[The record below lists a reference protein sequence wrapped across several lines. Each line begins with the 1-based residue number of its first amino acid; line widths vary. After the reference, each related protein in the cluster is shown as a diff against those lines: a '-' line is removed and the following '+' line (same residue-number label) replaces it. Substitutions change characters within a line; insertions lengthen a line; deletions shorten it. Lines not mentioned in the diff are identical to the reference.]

1 MKFLNPHPPANKMPQ
16 DTSRFAAILDPS
28 HYHTQS
34 SPVQPRVYVDRK
46 GNMHDPDYHL
56 FPVAPASPTYTHSS
70 LNSEEEEYEA
80 LNTLSSSRRSS
91 ISSHSPSSSSFAYSP
106 IGAASNLPCPS
117 TIADRLTKRTSKCNR
132 RVSLDSYEEE
142 EIEDED
148 LELGEEEQEQE
159 KDRLRCGSD
168 AVKRELQ
175 SIALSMSIGV
185 FRARRRVKNALRR

>member
-1 MKFLNPHPPANKMPQ
+1 MPQ
-16 DTSRFAAILDPS
+16 DISRFAAILDPS

-34 SPVQPRVYVDRK
+34 SPVQPRVYMDRK

-56 FPVAPASPTYTHSS
+56 FPVAPASPTYTHTS
-70 LNSEEEEYEA
+70 LDSEEEFEA
-80 LNTLSSSRRSS
+80 FSTLSSSRRSS
-91 ISSHSPSSSSFAYSP
+91 ISSYSPSSSSFTYSP

-132 RVSLDSYEEE
+132 RVSLDSYVETEEE
-142 EIEDED
+142 EEF
-148 LELGEEEQEQE
+148 EEEPLEFGVEEQE
-159 KDRLRCGSD
+159 KDKNRCGSD
-168 AVKRELQ
+168 AVKRELH